1 VNAARRDRPIQA
13 QFPTCGVST
22 PFAQRRG
29 MKKSPIEG
37 RELSRR
43 EFSVEALMALFAG
56 VAITVTACGG
66 DDYDGGPTGPGVDGR
81 SGAISANH
89 SHEAIVTS
97 VQINA
102 GNAVTLNIRGN
113 ADHPHT
119 VDLTSAEV
127 VQIGGGTRVT
137 KTSSTD
143 SSAAFGVH
151 AHTVTFN

>member
-1 VNAARRDRPIQA
+1 MKND
-13 QFPTCGVST
+13 
-22 PFAQRRG
+22 PFD
-29 MKKSPIEG
+29 E
-37 RELSRR
+37 RELYRR

-56 VAITVTACGG
+56 VTITVTACGG
-66 DDYDGGPTGPGVDGR
+66 DGYDGGPTGPGVDGR

-89 SHEAIVTS
+89 GHTATVTS
-97 VQINA
+97 AQITA
-102 GNAVTLNIRGN
+102 GNAVTLNIGDS

-119 VDLTSAEV
+119 VELTSAEV

-143 SSAAFGVH
+143 ASAAFGVH

>member
-1 VNAARRDRPIQA
+1 
-13 QFPTCGVST
+13 
-22 PFAQRRG
+22 
-29 MKKSPIEG
+29 MKNSRIDK

-56 VAITVTACGG
+56 VTITVTACGG

-89 SHEAIVTS
+89 GHAATVTS
-97 VQINA
+97 VQITA
-102 GNAVTLNIRGN
+102 GNAVTLNIGGS

-119 VDLTSAEV
+119 VELTSAEV

-143 SSAAFGVH
+143 SSAAFGIH